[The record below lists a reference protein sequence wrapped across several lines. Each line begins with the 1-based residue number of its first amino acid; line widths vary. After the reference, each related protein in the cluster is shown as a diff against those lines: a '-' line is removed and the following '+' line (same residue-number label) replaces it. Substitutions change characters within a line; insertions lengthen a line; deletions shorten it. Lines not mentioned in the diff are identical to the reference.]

1 MEGTGHDRIAPSEFV
16 VEGPQDFRVDTQVY
30 TSPAIFEDEMHRI
43 FESTWVYVGHTSEIE
58 KPGDFKTAMI
68 GRNPVIVS
76 RAEDGKIHVLL
87 NECRHRGNAVC
98 RESRGSLK
106 NLTCPYHGWVY
117 SLSGELVGVTHP
129 KGYPEDFAD
138 KLGGLL
144 KLKSA
149 TYRGLIFAS
158 MTDDVPRIEDHLG
171 DVRKYVDLWA
181 DLSPEPEFK
190 LVKPHHYGYQ
200 GNWKFQCENGIDGWH
215 ARFVHESAFQTVAEF
230 GGPPT
235 SSRST
240 VGRTRGFARG
250 CAILERPGISQ
261 GLSPDQIATYRKLLE
276 KRHGAERLEKLWFV
290 RHVFL
295 FPNVFLFDN
304 LIRVIQ
310 PISPEKTIVT
320 SSGLLLRGA
329 PDEINRVRLIEMQS
343 RLSTTGMIN
352 PDDLEMFASNQ
363 TGMRGAKMK
372 WIVLSHGMGQEEH
385 VGGSELLGEDTAEVP
400 QRAIYREWTRL
411 MNAGQ
416 NRR

>member
-1 MEGTGHDRIAPSEFV
+1 MEGTSHIVPSEFV
-16 VEGPQDFRVDTQVY
+16 FEGPRDFRVDTRVY
-30 TSPAIFEDEMHRI
+30 TSQSVFDEEMHRI
-43 FESTWVYVGHTSEIE
+43 FENTWVYVGHIDEIE
-58 KPGDFKTAMI
+58 RPGDFKTAMI

-106 NLTCPYHGWVY
+106 NFTCPYHGWVY
-117 SLSGELVGVTHP
+117 SLSGDLVGVTHP
-129 KGYPEDFAD
+129 KGYPADFAE

-144 KLKSA
+144 NLRSE
-149 TYRGLIFAS
+149 TFRGLIFAS
-158 MTDDVPRIEDHLG
+158 MRDDVPRLEDHLG
-171 DVRKYVDLWA
+171 DVRKYIDLWA

-190 LVKPHHYGYQ
+190 LAKPHHYGYQ

-235 SSRST
+235 SARST
-240 VGRTRGFARG
+240 VGCTRSFDHG

-261 GLSPDQIATYRKLLE
+261 GLSQEQIATYRKLLE
-276 KRHGAERLEKLWFV
+276 KRHGTERLEKLWYV
-290 RHVFL
+290 RHIFV
-295 FPNVFLFDN
+295 FPNMFLFDN

-320 SSGLLLRGA
+320 SSGLLLRGT
-329 PDEINRVRLIEMQS
+329 PDDINRIRLLEMQS

-372 WIVLSHGMGQEEH
+372 WIVLSHGMGQEEN
-385 VGGSELLGEDTAEVP
+385 VGGSELKGEDTAEVP

-411 MNAGQ
+411 MNGGD